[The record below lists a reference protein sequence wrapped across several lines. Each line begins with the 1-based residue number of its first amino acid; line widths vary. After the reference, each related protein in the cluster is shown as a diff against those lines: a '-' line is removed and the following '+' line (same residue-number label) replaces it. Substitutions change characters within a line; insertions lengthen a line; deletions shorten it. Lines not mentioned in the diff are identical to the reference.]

1 MEKKLSNVDNLFR
14 LDPSLVAKL
23 KQILI
28 PK

>member
-1 MEKKLSNVDNLFR
+1 MKKKLSNVDNLFR